1 MAKRGDTMPPTM
13 ANKSSS
19 TFEKRKKELA
29 RKEKQQQKGER
40 RAQRKLERAQKPGE
54 DPLAGIVP
62 GPQPRDDDEE
72 ED

>member
-1 MAKRGDTMPPTM
+1 MAT
-13 ANKSSS
+13 KSSN

-29 RKEKQQQKGER
+29 RKEKQQAKEER
-40 RAQRKLERAQKPGE
+40 RAQRKLEKAQKPDE

-62 GPQPRDDDEE
+62 GPQPRNE

>member
-1 MAKRGDTMPPTM
+1 M

-29 RKEKQQQKGER
+29 RKEKQQQKEER
-40 RAQRKLERAQKPGE
+40 RVQRKLEKAQNPDA

-62 GPQPRDDDEE
+62 GPQPRNEDDDL
-72 ED
+72 